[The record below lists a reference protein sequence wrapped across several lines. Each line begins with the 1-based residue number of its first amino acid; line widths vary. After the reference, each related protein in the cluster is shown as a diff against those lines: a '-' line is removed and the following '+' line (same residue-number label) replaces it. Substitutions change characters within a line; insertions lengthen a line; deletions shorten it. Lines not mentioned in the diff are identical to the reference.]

1 MPYRFEFDAQ
11 NRILLVVVEGDVQA
25 NDLQTF
31 IEDVRTRVNQ
41 LHPTAGITDFSAIS
55 TFNAAPETVRAAA
68 TLPAPYPDDT
78 PRFIVAPADYLFG
91 IARMFELVANR
102 PNAKLKV
109 LRSREEALAMLGV
122 QNPSF
127 EKLP

>member
-11 NRILLVVVEGDVQA
+11 NKILLVVVEGDVQTS
-25 NDLQTF
+25 DLQTF
-31 IEDVRTRVNQ
+31 IEDLRTRVNQ
-41 LHPTAGITDFSAIS
+41 LHPAAGITDFSAIS
-55 TFNAAPETVRAAA
+55 AFSAAPETVRAAA

-78 PRFIVAPADYLFG
+78 PRFIVAREDYLFG